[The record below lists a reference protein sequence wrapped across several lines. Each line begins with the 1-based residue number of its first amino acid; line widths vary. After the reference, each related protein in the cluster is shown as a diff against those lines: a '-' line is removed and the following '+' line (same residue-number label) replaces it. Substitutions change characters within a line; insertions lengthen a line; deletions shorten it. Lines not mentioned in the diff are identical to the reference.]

1 VNGFSPWKELGQGV
15 SYLGLS
21 VSICGRTE
29 WLWCTDAVDKR
40 SKKGTGFEG
49 EHQVVLPEAVIKA
62 ALRDKPLLHGLLA
75 VGAGYFPKAAGH
87 LRRPQGMGEVLL
99 VYCVKGGGWCEL
111 AGHLHT
117 VRAGDLLVLPSNVPH
132 TCGAHASNPWT
143 IHWAQAAGANLREY
157 LNELGVS
164 AQAPLVWM
172 GDDLQLARL
181 FNEVVRALE
190 QGVSF
195 VNLLHAS
202 HALALLLAL
211 MIRHR
216 HERNRD
222 TSDTVQKVAEGI
234 IYMSEH
240 LDQPMRVSALAAL
253 ANLSPAHFSVLFKE
267 QTGCSPRD
275 YLHLL
280 RIHRACQLLRSSTLN
295 VKEIASRLGY
305 QDQFHFS
312 RQFKAFQGVS
322 PSEYR
327 ESLSL

>member
-1 VNGFSPWKELGQGV
+1 MDN
-15 SYLGLS
+15 
-21 VSICGRTE
+21 
-29 WLWCTDAVDKR
+29 R
-40 SKKGTGFEG
+40 SEKGTGFAG
-49 EHQVVLPEAVIKA
+49 EHQVLLPEVVIKA

-75 VGAGYFPKAAGH
+75 AGAGYFPRAAGH
-87 LRRPQGMGEVLL
+87 LRRRPHGLGQALF

-111 AGHLHT
+111 AGQLHT
-117 VRAGDLLVLPSNVPH
+117 VRAGDLLVLPPDVPH
-132 TCGAHASNPWT
+132 TYGAHVSNPWT
-143 IHWAQAAGANLREY
+143 IHWAQAVGDNLREY
-157 LNELGVS
+157 LSELGVS

-181 FNEVVRALE
+181 FHEVVSTLE
-190 QGVSF
+190 QGSSLP
-195 VNLLHAS
+195 NLLHAS
-202 HALALLLAL
+202 HALAHLLAV

-216 HERNRD
+216 HERTRD
-222 TSDTVQKVAEGI
+222 ASDSVQKVAEGI

-295 VKEIASRLGY
+295 VKEIATRLGY

-327 ESLSL
+327 EGLNV

>member
-1 VNGFSPWKELGQGV
+1 MG
-15 SYLGLS
+15 
-21 VSICGRTE
+21 
-29 WLWCTDAVDKR
+29 TDL
-40 SKKGTGFEG
+40 EG
-49 EHQVVLPEAVIKA
+49 EHQVLLPEPVIKA
-62 ALRDKPLLHGLLA
+62 ALRDKCLLRGLLA
-75 VGAGYFPKAAGH
+75 VGAGYRPSAAGH
-87 LRRPQGMGEVLL
+87 LRRRPKGVGEALL

-111 AGHLHT
+111 AGQLHT
-117 VRAGDLLVLPSNVPH
+117 VRAGDLLVLPPDVPH
-132 TCGAHASNPWT
+132 NCGAHVSDPWT
-143 IHWAQAAGANLREY
+143 IHWAQATGANLHEY

-164 AQAPLVWM
+164 AHAPLVWM

-181 FNEVVRALE
+181 FHEVVKTLE
-190 QGVSF
+190 QGSSF
-195 VNLLHAS
+195 LHLLEAS
-202 HALALLLAL
+202 HALAHLLAV

-216 HERNRD
+216 HEHSRD

-280 RIHRACQLLRSSTLN
+280 RIHRACQLLRTSNLS
-295 VKEIASRLGY
+295 VKEIATRLGY

-312 RQFKAFQGVS
+312 RQFKAFQGAS
-322 PSEYR
+322 PSDYR
-327 ESLSL
+327 ESLSV

>member
-1 VNGFSPWKELGQGV
+1 VN
-15 SYLGLS
+15 
-21 VSICGRTE
+21 
-29 WLWCTDAVDKR
+29 KR
-40 SKKGTGFEG
+40 SDKARGVEG
-49 EHQVVLPEAVIKA
+49 ERRVLLPEAVIKA
-62 ALRDKPLLHGLLA
+62 ALRDKPLLRGLLA
-75 VGAGYFPKAAGH
+75 IGAGYSPRATGQ
-87 LRRPQGMGEVLL
+87 LRRRAQGIAEALL

-117 VRAGDLLVLPSNVPH
+117 VRAGELLVLPPDMPH
-132 TCGAHASNPWT
+132 TCGAHLSNPWT
-143 IHWAQAAGANLREY
+143 IHWAQAAGDSLHEY

-164 AQAPLVWM
+164 VKVPLVWM

-181 FNEVVRALE
+181 FNEVLRTLE
-190 QGVSF
+190 QGSSF
-195 VNLLHAS
+195 LNLLHAS
-202 HALALLLAL
+202 HTLAHLLAV

-216 HERNRD
+216 HEKTRD
-222 TSDTVQKVAEGI
+222 TSDSVQKVAEGI

-240 LDQPMRVSALAAL
+240 LDQPMRVGALAAL
-253 ANLSPAHFSVLFKE
+253 ANLSPAHFTVLFKE

-280 RIHRACQLLRSSTLN
+280 RIHRACQLLRSSTLS
-295 VKEIASRLGY
+295 VKEIATRLGY

-327 ESLSL
+327 EGSSSSPTNG

>member
-1 VNGFSPWKELGQGV
+1 VN
-15 SYLGLS
+15 
-21 VSICGRTE
+21 
-29 WLWCTDAVDKR
+29 KR
-40 SKKGTGFEG
+40 SDRASGVEG
-49 EHQVVLPEAVIKA
+49 EQEVLLPEAVIKA

-75 VGAGYFPKAAGH
+75 VGAGYAPRAAGH
-87 LRRPQGMGEVLL
+87 LRRRPQEIGGALL

-111 AGHLHT
+111 AGQLHT
-117 VRAGDLLVLPSNVPH
+117 VRPGDLLVLPPGVPH
-132 TCGAHASNPWT
+132 TCGAHVSNPWT
-143 IHWAQAAGANLREY
+143 IHWAIASGENLRDY

-164 AQAPLVWM
+164 PQAPLVWM

-181 FNEVVRALE
+181 FNEVARTLE
-190 QGVSF
+190 QGTAF
-195 VNLLHAS
+195 PNLLHAS
-202 HALALLLAL
+202 HALAHLLAV

-216 HERNRD
+216 HEQTRD
-222 TSDTVQKVAEGI
+222 ASDSVQKVAEGI

-253 ANLSPAHFSVLFKE
+253 ANLSPAHFSMLFKQ
-267 QTGCSPRD
+267 QTGCSTRD

-295 VKEIASRLGY
+295 VKEIATRLGY

-327 ESLSL
+327 QAGNT